1 MVEGVNSHPTIDSI
15 SRPITSHL
23 SSILESLQ
31 SQIFSIKGVEYREIA
46 GGVFLVLELRYTHFL
61 LDVELL
67 HQLVASVP
75 ANQDQLAIGLAA
87 RWFFIKLCLHSEQVL
102 CILLDLDFFSIE

>member
-15 SRPITSHL
+15 SRPIASHL

-67 HQLVASVP
+67 HQLVA
-75 ANQDQLAIGLAA
+75 NQDQLAIGLAA